1 MLLHYDAVI
10 MRARSHMNYSATIDT
25 CIHQLFVVPAF
36 FLLITAVAL
45 CRETYLLS
53 CIYRKKIVN
62 NNGLETIA
70 RIVSAIGLCALLW
83 INCRILKRGVYLPFE
98 EESQAVSLIGMIDHI
113 ERDKISSRF
122 FPSFETD
129 ATYSYGGTMI
139 IDGESYYCLST
150 LGWQAGDVVS
160 FSFLPKSRIIL
171 HCEKCSRQLRGLNE
185 HRPAKEQRPL
195 RRKQTPKPVQSGS
208 GRLNDIAT
216 VHYVSWP
223 HW

>member
-62 NNGLETIA
+62 NNRLETIA

-171 HCEKCSRQLRGLNE
+171 HCEKC
-185 HRPAKEQRPL
+185 
-195 RRKQTPKPVQSGS
+195 TQSGDGS
-208 GRLNDIAT
+208 LIDSRIILSYTIEPFGR
-216 VHYVSWP
+216 
-223 HW
+223 